1 MSTLHLLIDP
11 FCRRRVAT
19 RTLLLLLAIT
29 VLGSSH
35 STFAS
40 NQESSSTSTMPLISA
55 PKHVLVLFSYH
66 RAEWSDNVQKGIES
80 VFTPYQNVNFFYEYM
95 DTKRLK
101 TKEYLETLR
110 KIYTEKYAEAHIDVV
125 ISVDNNAL
133 DLLAENAQT
142 LFPDTPVVFCGINDY
157 TPALHASRSE
167 VTGVVEYGDFSD
179 NLKIAFRARP
189 NATKLYIISDHTETG
204 KINTRDLLAVLPSV
218 APGIQAV
225 LTDRMSHEELST
237 TLQEAAPQQV
247 AFFVSFWKDGTGR
260 NIEPLQLD
268 AVFRKS
274 AIPVFGRSEWMINH
288 GMVGGKCVTGFAQGE
303 EGARIAL
310 QILGGTP
317 ISALPVNTNSPN
329 QYLFDHRMMQRYLID
344 EDIFPDESIGFNRPE
359 PFYHVSKPVGVTVL
373 IFSALLLAAL
383 GFLAANIH
391 RRRQALLALR
401 KATASLEQSESRY
414 RGMIENSHDT
424 FYRTDAQGFLIFIS
438 PSGARLLGYD
448 SPQEMI
454 GRPIASLWHL
464 PAERPDML
472 ELMERDG
479 FVRDYEVV
487 LVHEDG
493 SSVPVSVTSSYYHD
507 EDGQILGVEGIF
519 RDITER
525 KQAEEALQESE
536 EKYRTVA
543 DFTYSMETWRTPDN
557 MYRYVSPS
565 CERITGHTV
574 AEFLVNPNLLIR
586 ISHPED
592 QSRVIEHFLEANHGA
607 GTQNMGC
614 DDFRI
619 LTPDGDIR
627 WLGHSCTAVHGR
639 DGQSLGRRES
649 YRDITIRKQAEEEK
663 EKLEDQNRQLQKV
676 KSLGRMAGAIAHH
689 FNNKLFV
696 VMANLEFA
704 LNSPPQDNTTIN
716 ALTAALQAADKAAE
730 VSRLMLTYL
739 GQATGNRE
747 PLDLSEICRR
757 SLPLIQATIPK
768 NVVLETDLL
777 SPGPT
782 ITANSNQIQV
792 ILTNLISNSR
802 EAVGEDQ
809 GTIQL
814 TVKTVSSADISSLHR
829 FPVNWQQEDTSY
841 ACLEV
846 WDTGCGIATKDI
858 EEVFDPFFSKKFTGR
873 GLGLPVVLGLVQAHS
888 GVVTVESALGQGS
901 VFRVFFLMSA
911 VVVPF
916 QPDKA
921 AKSPE
926 IQGSGTVLLVDD
938 DETVLDITRMMLTM
952 LGFEVLSAS
961 GGLEAVEIFQQHK
974 NAIRFVLTDFAMPH
988 LNGLETL
995 TALRQ
1000 IAPGIPVILA
1010 SGYSEEQVMDDT
1022 HPERPQAF
1030 LAKPYDLQALK
1041 DAIYRTLANKPCNA

>member
-1 MSTLHLLIDP
+1 MNTLNLPIDL
-11 FCRRRVAT
+11 FYRRHVAL
-19 RTLLLLLAIT
+19 RILLLLMAIT
-29 VLGSSH
+29 ILGSSH

-55 PKHVLVLFSYH
+55 PKNVLVLFSYH
-66 RAEWSDNVQKGIES
+66 RAGWSDNVQKGIES
-80 VFTPYQNVNFFYEYM
+80 VFTPYKNVNFFYEYM

-101 TKEYLETLR
+101 TKEYLETLL
-110 KIYTEKYAEAHIDVV
+110 KIYIEKYAEAHIDVV

-133 DLLAENAQT
+133 DLLAENART
-142 LFPDTPVVFCGINDY
+142 LLPDTPVVFCGINDY
-157 TPALHASRSE
+157 RPALHATRYE

-189 NATKLYIISDHTETG
+189 HATKLYIINDHTETG
-204 KINTRDLLAVLPSV
+204 ETNTRDLLAVLSSV

-303 EGARIAL
+303 AGARIAL

-317 ISALPVNTNSPN
+317 VSALPVNTNSPN

-383 GFLAANIH
+383 GFLAVNIH
-391 RRRQALLALR
+391 RRRNALFALR
-401 KATASLEQSESRY
+401 KATTSLEQSESRY
-414 RGMIENSHDT
+414 RGMIENIHDT

-438 PSGARLLGYD
+438 PSGAQLLGYE

-454 GRPIASLWHL
+454 GRPIASHWNF
-464 PAERPDML
+464 PTERLDML

-479 FVRDYEVV
+479 VVRDYEVV
-487 LVHEDG
+487 LTRKDG
-493 SSVPVSVTSSYYHD
+493 SLVPVSTTSSYYHD

-525 KQAEEALQESE
+525 KQSEEALQESE

-543 DFTYSMETWRTPDN
+543 DFTYNMETWRTPDD

-565 CERITGHTV
+565 CERITGQTV
-574 AEFLVNPNLLIR
+574 AEFLVDPNLLIK
-586 ISHPED
+586 ITHPDD
-592 QSRVIEHFLEANHGA
+592 QSEVIEHFLEAKHGD

-614 DDFRI
+614 DFRI
-619 LTPDGDIR
+619 LTAEGDIR
-627 WLGHSCTAVHGR
+627 WLGHSSTVVHGR
-639 DGQSLGRRES
+639 DGQPLGRRES
-649 YRDITIRKQAEEEK
+649 YRDITKRKLAEDEK
-663 EKLEDQNRQLQKV
+663 EKLEVKNRQLQKV

-704 LNSPPQDNTTIN
+704 LSRQPQDNTIIN
-716 ALTAALQAADKAAE
+716 ALTAALKAADKAAE

-739 GQATGNRE
+739 GQATGTRE
-747 PLDLSEICRR
+747 PLNLSEICRR
-757 SLPLIQATIPK
+757 RMPQIQATIPK
-768 NVVLETDLL
+768 NVVLETSLL

-782 ITANSNQIQV
+782 IIANSNQIQL

-802 EAVGEDQ
+802 EAVGDDQ
-809 GTIQL
+809 GAVQL
-814 TVKTVSSADISSLHR
+814 TVKTVSLADIPILYR
-829 FPVNWQQEDTSY
+829 FPINWQPEDTSY
-841 ACLEV
+841 ACLEIR
-846 WDTGCGIATKDI
+846 DTGCGIATEDI

-873 GLGLPVVLGLVQAHS
+873 GLGLAVVLGLVQAHS
-888 GVVTVESALGQGS
+888 GVVTVESAPGQGS
-901 VFRVFFLMSA
+901 VFRVFFPMAA
-911 VVVPF
+911 VEVPF

-921 AKSPE
+921 VKTQE
-926 IQGSGTVLLVDD
+926 IKGFGTVLLVDD
-938 DETVLDITRMMLTM
+938 DEIVLDITRMMLTA

-961 GGLEAVEIFQQHK
+961 GGIEAVEIFQQHK
-974 NAIRFVLTDFAMPH
+974 DVIRFVLTDFAMPH

-1010 SGYSEEQVMDDT
+1010 SGYSEEQVIDGT
-1022 HPERPQAF
+1022 HSERPQAF
-1030 LAKPYDLQALK
+1030 LAKPYAFQALK
-1041 DAIYRTLANKPCNA
+1041 DAIYHTLADNT

>member
-1 MSTLHLLIDP
+1 MNILHLLIDL
-11 FCRRRVAT
+11 FYRRRVAT
-19 RTLLLLLAIT
+19 RTLLLLLTIT

-40 NQESSSTSTMPLISA
+40 IQESLSTRTMPLISA

-95 DTKRLK
+95 DT
-101 TKEYLETLR
+101 
-110 KIYTEKYAEAHIDVV
+110 
-125 ISVDNNAL
+125 
-133 DLLAENAQT
+133 
-142 LFPDTPVVFCGINDY
+142 
-157 TPALHASRSE
+157 
-167 VTGVVEYGDFSD
+167 
-179 NLKIAFRARP
+179 
-189 NATKLYIISDHTETG
+189 
-204 KINTRDLLAVLPSV
+204 
-218 APGIQAV
+218 
-225 LTDRMSHEELST
+225 
-237 TLQEAAPQQV
+237 
-247 AFFVSFWKDGTGR
+247 
-260 NIEPLQLD
+260 
-268 AVFRKS
+268 
-274 AIPVFGRSEWMINH
+274 
-288 GMVGGKCVTGFAQGE
+288 
-303 EGARIAL
+303 
-310 QILGGTP
+310 
-317 ISALPVNTNSPN
+317 NSPN
-329 QYLFDHRMMQRYLID
+329 QYLFDHRMMQHYLID

-359 PFYHVSKPVGVTVL
+359 SFYRVSKPVGATVL
-373 IFSALLLAAL
+373 VFSALLLAAL
-383 GFLAANIH
+383 GFLAVSIH
-391 RRRQALLALR
+391 RRRQALLALS

-414 RGMIENSHDT
+414 RGMIENIHDI
-424 FYRTDAQGFLIFIS
+424 FYRTDAQGFLIFTS

-454 GRPIASLWHL
+454 GQPIASLWNF
-464 PAERPDML
+464 PAERLDML

-479 FVRDYEVV
+479 VVHDHEVV
-487 LVHEDG
+487 LVRKDG
-493 SSVPVSVTSSYYHD
+493 SPVPVATTSSYYND
-507 EDGQILGVEGIF
+507 KDGQILGVEGIF

-543 DFTYSMETWRTPDN
+543 DFTYNMETWRTPDD

-574 AEFLVNPNLLIR
+574 AEFLADPNLLIQ
-586 ISHPED
+586 ITHPDD
-592 QSRVIEHFLEANHGA
+592 QSKVIEYFLEANHGT

-614 DDFRI
+614 DFRI
-619 LTPDGDIR
+619 LTPGGDIR
-627 WLGHSCTAVHGR
+627 WLGHSSTAVHGR
-639 DGQSLGRRES
+639 DGQPLGRRKS
-649 YRDITIRKQAEEEK
+649 YRDISKRKQAEDEK
-663 EKLEDQNRQLQKV
+663 EKLEVQNRQLQKV

-696 VMANLEFA
+696 VMANLELA
-704 LNSPPQDNTTIN
+704 MNSRPQDNTTIN
-716 ALTAALQAADKAAE
+716 ALTAAMQAADKAAE

-739 GQATGNRE
+739 GQATGTRE
-747 PLDLSEICRR
+747 PLNLSEICRR

-802 EAVGEDQ
+802 EAVGDDQ

-814 TVKTVSSADISSLHR
+814 TVKTVSSANISSLHR
-829 FPVNWQQEDTSY
+829 FPINWQQEDTSY
-841 ACLEV
+841 VCLEV

-858 EEVFDPFFSKKFTGR
+858 EEVFDPFFSKYFTGR

-888 GVVTVESALGQGS
+888 GVVTIESEPGQGS
-901 VFRVFFLMSA
+901 VFRVFFPMSA
-911 VVVPF
+911 VEVSL

-921 AKSPE
+921 ARTPE

-938 DETVLDITRMMLTM
+938 DETILDITRMMLTM

-961 GGLEAVEIFQQHK
+961 GGIEAVEIFQQHK